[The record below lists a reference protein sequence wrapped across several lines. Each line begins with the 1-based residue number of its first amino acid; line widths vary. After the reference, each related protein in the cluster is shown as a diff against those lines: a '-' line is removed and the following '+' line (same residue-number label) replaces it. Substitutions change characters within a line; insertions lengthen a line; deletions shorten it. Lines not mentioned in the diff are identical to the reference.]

1 VIRLTPIV
9 LLALAAIPTAV
20 PLRAQTTEGD
30 PPSLFGPRDVVLV
43 GVATFGTVLAQPL
56 DRALAHRLQDST
68 TQTNRFLLRQSH
80 NLELIST
87 PGSFIIG
94 GTLYAAGKLAD
105 NERMADLGLHGTE
118 AIVVG
123 TIVNTV
129 IKGLAGR
136 ARPYVDPNNTRD
148 FKLGRGFLNEEFR
161 SFPSGHTTAAFA
173 AAAAVTEETRR
184 WWPEYTWLIG
194 TAMYGGAALGGVSRM
209 YNNYHWASDVIMG
222 AAIGTFAG
230 LKVPKYHHRVNPDNA
245 FDRALL
251 GISISPAPSG
261 NGRIVRLIVSP

>member
-1 VIRLTPIV
+1 MRSITFPAFA
-9 LLALAAIPTAV
+9 LLAAAAPLAAQTA
-20 PLRAQTTEGD
+20 ADD
-30 PPSLFGPRDVVLV
+30 PPSLFGKQDAVLL
-43 GVATFGTVLAQPL
+43 GIFTIGTIVAQPL
-56 DRALAHRLQDST
+56 DRAAANRLQDST

-94 GTLYAAGKLAD
+94 GTLYAVGKLAE

-118 AIVVG
+118 AIVVA
-123 TIVNTV
+123 TIANSI

-136 ARPYVDPNNTRD
+136 ARPYVDPNNAND
-148 FKLGRGFLNEEFR
+148 FSFGRGFLNEEFR

-184 WWPEYTWLIG
+184 WWPKYTWLIG

-222 AAIGTFAG
+222 AAIGTLAG

-251 GISISPAPSG
+251 GVSVAPAPSG
-261 NGRIVRLIVSP
+261 DGRVVRIFVSP

>member
-1 VIRLTPIV
+1 VRSIT
-9 LLALAAIPTAV
+9 LAALSLLSAV
-20 PLRAQTTEGD
+20 APLHAQTAADD
-30 PPSLFGPRDVVLV
+30 PPSLFGRQDAILL
-43 GVATFGTVLAQPL
+43 GVFTVGTVLAQPL
-56 DRALAHRLQDST
+56 DRLAANRLQDST
-68 TQTNRFLLRQSH
+68 TQANRFLLRQSR

-94 GTLYAAGKLAD
+94 GTLYAVGKLAD

-118 AIVVG
+118 AIVVA
-123 TIVNTV
+123 TIANSV

-136 ARPYVDPNNTRD
+136 ARPYVDPNNSGD
-148 FKLGRGFLNEEFR
+148 FSLGRGFLNEEFR

-184 WWPEYTWLIG
+184 WWPKYTWLIG
-194 TAMYGGAALGGVSRM
+194 TVMYGGAALGGASRM
-209 YNNYHWASDVIMG
+209 YNNYHWASDVVMG
-222 AAIGTFAG
+222 AAIGTLAG

-251 GISISPAPSG
+251 GVSISPAPSG
-261 NGRIVRLIVSP
+261 DGRIVRLIVSP

>member
-1 VIRLTPIV
+1 MRSIT
-9 LLALAAIPTAV
+9 LASLAVLAATA
-20 PLRAQTTEGD
+20 PLRAQQTNED
-30 PPSLFGPRDVVLV
+30 PPSLFGPQDVVFV
-43 GVATFGTVLAQPL
+43 GVSTLGTILAQPL
-56 DRALAHRLQDST
+56 DRAAAHRLQDST
-68 TQTNRFLLRQSH
+68 TQTNRFLLRQSR

-94 GTLYAAGKLAD
+94 GTLYAVGKLGG

-118 AIVVG
+118 AIVVA
-123 TIVNTV
+123 TIANSI

-136 ARPYVDPNNTRD
+136 ARPYVDPDNSND
-148 FKLGRGFLNEEFR
+148 FSIGRGFLNEEFR

-184 WWPEYTWLIG
+184 WWPEYTWAIG
-194 TAMYGGAALGGVSRM
+194 IAMYGGAALGGVSRM

-222 AAIGTFAG
+222 AAIGTIAG
-230 LKVPKYHHRVNPDNA
+230 LKVPKYHHRVNPDNGL
-245 FDRALL
+245 DRALL
-251 GISISPAPSG
+251 GVSITPAPSG

>member
-1 VIRLTPIV
+1 VRSITFAALS
-9 LLALAAIPTAV
+9 LLSIAAPVA
-20 PLRAQTTEGD
+20 AQTVDDD
-30 PPSLFGPRDVVLV
+30 PPSLFGKQDAVLL
-43 GVATFGTVLAQPL
+43 GVFTIGTIAAQPL
-56 DRALAHRLQDST
+56 DRLAAHRLQDST
-68 TQTNRFLLRQSH
+68 TQANRFLLRQSR

-94 GTLYAAGKLAD
+94 GTLYAIGKLAD

-118 AIVVG
+118 AVFVATLANG
-123 TIVNTV
+123 V

-136 ARPYVDPNNTRD
+136 ARPYVDPDNSAD
-148 FKLGRGFLNEEFR
+148 FSLGRGFLNEEFR

-184 WWPEYTWLIG
+184 WWPKYTWLIG

-222 AAIGTFAG
+222 AAIGTLAG

-245 FDRALL
+245 WDRALL
-251 GISISPAPSG
+251 GISISPRPSG
-261 NGRIVRLIVSP
+261 DGRIVRLVLSP